1 MSMTIK
7 RSDLPKDF
15 DWKFYLDNH
24 KDLTIAG
31 LSTEKDAIAHYFM
44 FGKKENRIYKPVCD
58 SIIDIHG
65 HNLVQ
70 RPTTSDITLF
80 IQWYNDQDTEANRI
94 KCLKKNLK
102 NNKINHIHIFYEN
115 C

>member
-1 MSMTIK
+1 MNIK
-7 RSDLPKDF
+7 ESDIPKDF

-24 KDLTIAG
+24 KDLTMAG

-44 FGKKENRIYKPVCD
+44 FGEKEGRIYKPVCD
-58 SIIDIHG
+58 SIIDIHS

-70 RPTTSDITLF
+70 QPTTSDITLF
-80 IQWYNDQDTEANRI
+80 VQWYEDQDTQENRI

-102 NNKINHIHIFYEN
+102 NNKK
-115 C
+115 